1 MKNEVTII
9 GLTGQSGAGK
19 STACKFF
26 ERQKFAIIDC
36 DTIAKMVL
44 LVSFP
49 CKKELINA
57 FTDEIITDE
66 GLVDKK
72 ILGSIVFADK
82 QKLEKLNRITHPYIL
97 AQVEKQKI
105 SLIEEGYHYIIID
118 APTLFESGAY
128 KSCNMIISVLSDK
141 NERIKRI
148 VQRDNITEEQAIAR
162 INSQLSEEFFKENSD
177 FIISNDSDRADLL
190 KQLEETVDFI
200 KGQND
205 DNQIEV

>member
-1 MKNEVTII
+1 MKNEMTVI

-19 STACKFF
+19 STACAFFAREKFG
-26 ERQKFAIIDC
+26 IIDC

-49 CKKELINA
+49 CKRELISA
-57 FTDEIITDE
+57 FTDVIVTDE
-66 GLVDKK
+66 GLIDKK
-72 ILGSIVFADK
+72 ILGNIVFADK

-105 SLIEEGYHYIIID
+105 SLIEDGYKYIIID

-128 KSCNMIISVLSDK
+128 KTCNIIISVISDR

-162 INSQLSEEFFKENSD
+162 INSQLTEEFFRENSD
-177 FIISNDSDRADLL
+177 FVISNDSDRADLL
-190 KQLEETVDFI
+190 KQLEETLNFI